1 MIFNNF
7 LSNIDAGDVLDV
19 GCGSGQFTEIL
30 TGSLKSFRTI
40 TGVDVDEE
48 SLTEAGAKF
57 SDDNFRFLK
66 AESQELPF
74 DEESFGMVAISKALH
89 HLEDPVASL
98 AEMRRVLK
106 TGGYFLI
113 NEMHRDQLSDAQES
127 HMLYHHLRS
136 EIDNLSGISHNQT
149 FYRKDLIMMSDKL
162 GLVERT
168 ILEFSPDSSRAMDTD
183 NIAEF
188 IAKMDE
194 WIQALKGHPE
204 RRRIEERAEDLKER
218 FRKFGISRPPQM
230 LIMGRK

>member
-1 MIFNNF
+1 MIFNN
-7 LSNIDAGDVLDV
+7 LLGNIEAGDVLDV
-19 GCGSGQFTEIL
+19 GCGSGQFAEIL

-48 SLTEAGAKF
+48 SLAEAGTKF
-57 SDDNFRFLK
+57 SDDNYRFLK

-74 DEESFGMVAISKALH
+74 DDESFDMVAISKALH

-136 EIDNLSGISHNQT
+136 EIDNMSGISHNQT
-149 FYRKDLIMMSDKL
+149 FYRKDLIMLSDKL
-162 GLVERT
+162 GLAERT
-168 ILEFSPDSSRAMDTD
+168 ILEFSPDGSRAMDID

-188 IAKMDE
+188 TTKMDG
-194 WIQALKGHPE
+194 WIQALNEHPE
-204 RRRIEERAEDLKER
+204 RRNIEERAGDLKER
-218 FRKFGISRPPQM
+218 FRKLGISRPPQM
-230 LIMGRK
+230 LIIGRK